1 MAKGFGGSPFGKSK
15 APPFGGKGGSSALPA
30 ALSKAGAKANPFAKG
45 AAAPAATAAPPAD
58 SFQMKKGGRVK
69 KNKGGRAC

>member
-15 APPFGGKGGSSALPA
+15 APPFGGKGGGSKLPA
-30 ALSKAGAKANPFAKG
+30 ALSRAGAKVG
-45 AAAPAATAAPPAD
+45 APSSAPAALAAPPSDQFA
-58 SFQMKKGGRVK
+58 MRKGGRVK

>member
-30 ALSKAGAKANPFAKG
+30 ALSKAGAKAG
-45 AAAPAATAAPPAD
+45 AGAAPAATAAPPAD